1 MMSKY
6 TTELRTIIK
15 QGFDIFDFN
24 FNRTEESKNVV
35 SDENLKQGFI
45 DHFFFNE
52 IGAETL
58 ERWKHFLKTQWLEN
72 LGEFDKKL
80 VAFAK
85 EIDPLATYKDT
96 TKNLSIYED
105 TPKSPTTEEITHATT
120 KTLNKQESKGFN
132 GQTEID
138 LLNTYV
144 NGLRDIKTEFY
155 ESFSNLFMGVM

>member
-1 MMSKY
+1 MSKY

-80 VAFAK
+80 VAFATK
-85 EIDPLATYKDT
+85 E
-96 TKNLSIYED
+96 
-105 TPKSPTTEEITHATT
+105 
-120 KTLNKQESKGFN
+120 
-132 GQTEID
+132 
-138 LLNTYV
+138 
-144 NGLRDIKTEFY
+144 
-155 ESFSNLFMGVM
+155 